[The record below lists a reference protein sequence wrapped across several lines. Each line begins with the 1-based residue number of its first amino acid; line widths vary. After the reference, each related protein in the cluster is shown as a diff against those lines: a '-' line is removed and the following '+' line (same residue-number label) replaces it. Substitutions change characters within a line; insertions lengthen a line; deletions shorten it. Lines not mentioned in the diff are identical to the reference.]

1 MISAHEYTLTVS
13 GARLP
18 ITAGTVTLDE
28 TWSPYAQADVTI
40 DLPDAATLAQLD
52 PRRGGRALLT
62 LAARYGAPAPVSDL
76 TALWGGQPLSAI
88 TAAWGGL
95 TLRTI
100 TAQLSEPYNDGGHR
114 DSSIRT
120 LDLGV
125 VERRIDRRAGTVRLA
140 LASDEALAQDYRPT
154 TPTLPPTT
162 SVRTCVAL
170 ALARIG
176 ATLEPGAADATVA
189 ADAVLWEVGTSAWDY
204 AHSLVDAAGLRLA
217 CDERRRWTL
226 AQPLDPATSPGVY
239 VVRGESA
246 HELEEDLSREAW
258 ASCVIVTYSWEL
270 DGVRQ
275 VQHDIA
281 GGGSPV
287 LHLEVS
293 RPFPRAGAAAAILD
307 RVRARGSIVTARQ
320 IGTYDVTPGWVMQS
334 LATDTAHQAGLVS
347 VVRWDLAT
355 DEVEVASRDLSDT
368 PPRAWIMQPAGYR
381 WTDVPTGM
389 TWQTYTTP
397 MGA

>member
-13 GARLP
+13 GALLP
-18 ITAGTVTLDE
+18 ITSGTVTLDE

-76 TALWGGQPLSAI
+76 TALWGAQPLSAI
-88 TAAWGGL
+88 TAAWAGL
-95 TLRTI
+95 NLRTI
-100 TAQLSEPYNDGGHR
+100 TAQLSDPYNADGHR
-114 DSSIRT
+114 DSSVRT

-125 VERRIDRRAGTVRLA
+125 VERTIDRRAGTVRLA
-140 LASDEALAQDYRPT
+140 LASDEYLAQDYRPT
-154 TPTLPPTT
+154 STTLPPTT
-162 SVRTCVAL
+162 SVRSCVSV

-176 ATLEPGAADATVA
+176 AALEPGTADATVS

-226 AQPLDPATSPGVY
+226 AEPLDPATSPGVY
-239 VVRGESA
+239 VVRVESA
-246 HELEEDLSREAW
+246 HELEEMLSREAW
-258 ASCVIVTYSWEL
+258 ATCVIVTYRWEVN
-270 DGVRQ
+270 GVRQ
-275 VQHDIA
+275 VQHDVA
-281 GGGSPV
+281 GSGSRV
-287 LHLEVS
+287 MQLEVD
-293 RPFPRAGAAAAILD
+293 RAFPRAGAAAAILA
-307 RVRARGSIVTARQ
+307 RVRARGSLVRARQ
-320 IGTYDVTPGWVMQS
+320 IGTYDVAPGWVMQS

-355 DEVEVASRDLSDT
+355 DGVEVSSRDLADT
-368 PPRAWIMQPAGYR
+368 PQRAWIMQPAGYR
-381 WTDVPTGM
+381 WTDVPTGT

-397 MGA
+397 TGV